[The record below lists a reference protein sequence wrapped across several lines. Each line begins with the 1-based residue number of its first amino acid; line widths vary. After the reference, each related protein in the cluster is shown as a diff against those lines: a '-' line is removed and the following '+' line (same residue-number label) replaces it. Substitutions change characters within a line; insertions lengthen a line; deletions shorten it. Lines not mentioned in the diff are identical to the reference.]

1 MQFVEPIKE
10 VKKIEEMKEVLGH
23 TKEGASNKQVL
34 EAKRNRFL
42 FVFGIN
48 IGLRISDIVRLTIYD
63 LMDEAGE
70 VREHLDI
77 VEEKTGKHKRIRINN
92 GLAKEIQEYVDAL
105 LYIKYEIV
113 YKNIKTD
120 SETKKQYNNISKTAY
135 IFFSNKGGHLT
146 RVQAFRILNDASKK
160 CGIKNFGTHS
170 LRKTFGFWHYKKDN
184 DIVILMQLFNHSS
197 PSVTMRYI
205 RTMPGNIRP
214 KNGRFF
220 LIKKVKKRGHI

>member
-23 TKEGASNKQVL
+23 TKEGASEKQEL

-63 LMDEAGE
+63 LMDEAGD

-77 VEEKTGKHKRIRINN
+77 VEEKTGKHKRIRINS
-92 GLAKEIQEYVDAL
+92 GLAKEIREYVDAL
-105 LYIKYEIV
+105 LYVRYEIV
-113 YKNIKTD
+113 YRSIKTD
-120 SETKKQYNNISKTAY
+120 SETREKYNEIYKTAY

-197 PSVTMRYI
+197 PSVTLRYI
-205 RTMPGNIRP
+205 GLNQETLDKTMED
-214 KNGRFF
+214 FF
-220 LIKKVKKRGHI
+220 L